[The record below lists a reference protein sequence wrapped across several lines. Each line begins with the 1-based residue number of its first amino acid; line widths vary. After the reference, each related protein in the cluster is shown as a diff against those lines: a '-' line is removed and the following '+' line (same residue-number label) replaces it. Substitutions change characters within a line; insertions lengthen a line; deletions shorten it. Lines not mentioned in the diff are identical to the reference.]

1 MTDVVTFEA
10 IQGNAEIRTYI
21 EKGNANLGVLGF
33 TKHSVGHAMKVS
45 KTAGE
50 ILTQL
55 GYSEREAELS
65 RIAGYMHDMGN
76 CINRTDHAHTGAIMA
91 MTILRDLGMDPAEI
105 AVVITAIGNH
115 DEKTG
120 TAVDAVSAA
129 VILADKTDVRRNRVR
144 GRDRTKFDIHD
155 RVNYAAISS
164 VLHMD
169 REKRQITLDIQ
180 LDDEIC
186 SVLDYFEIFL
196 ERMLMCRR
204 AAEMLGCS
212 FKLKANGSKVL

>member
-1 MTDVVTFEA
+1 M
-10 IQGNAEIRTYI
+10 
-21 EKGNANLGVLGF
+21 EKKLARLNINEGTESFRFQAWGTGMQL
-33 TKHSVGHAMKVS
+33 TA
-45 KTAGE
+45 KT
-50 ILTQL
+50 T
-55 GYSEREAELS
+55 
-65 RIAGYMHDMGN
+65 
-76 CINRTDHAHTGAIMA
+76 TGK
-91 MTILRDLGMDPAEI
+91 EI
-105 AVVITAIGNH
+105 AIVIAAIGNH

-129 VILADKTDVRRNRVR
+129 LILADKTDVRRNRVR

-155 RVNYAAISS
+155 RVNFAAISS
-164 VLHMD
+164 VLQMD

>member
-1 MTDVVTFEA
+1 MAARILEELNYDA
-10 IQGNAEIRTYI
+10 RT
-21 EKGNANLGVLGF
+21 V
-33 TKHSVGHAMKVS
+33 
-45 KTAGE
+45 
-50 ILTQL
+50 
-55 GYSEREAELS
+55 ELA
-65 RIAGYMHDMGN
+65 RIAGYMHDIGN
-76 CINRTDHAHTGAIMA
+76 CVNRTDHAHSGAIMA
-91 MTILRDLGMDPAEI
+91 MTVLRSMGMDAKEI
-105 AVVITAIGNH
+105 AVVIAAIGNH

-129 VILADKTDVRRNRVR
+129 LILADKTDVRRNRVR

-155 RVNYAAISS
+155 RVNFAAISS
-164 VLHMD
+164 VLQMD

>member
-1 MTDVVTFEA
+1 MTDVVTFES

-55 GYSEREAELS
+55 GYSEREVELS